1 MSFWFWVALLRMIFP
16 SYIHLPEKLR
26 MSSFLNSWVVFH
38 CVNEPHFLYPFFCC
52 GTSGLF
58 PASSYNKQGCYE
70 HRKTCALGHGGTSFW
85 YMPKSGTSGSSGRPI
100 SNVLRNLHTD
110 FQRSCTCSPS
120 HQPWRSVPFSPHFHQ
135 HVLSSEVLILAILI
149 GVKYNLRVVL
159 IWIYLSTKDFK
170 HIFKCSLAI
179 LDSSDLTS
187 LFRYIPH
194 IWLVYFVSWVL
205 YIFWILALYQM
216 WG

>member
-38 CVNEPHFLYPFFCC
+38 CVNEPHFLYPFFCF

-58 PASSYNKQGCYE
+58 AASSYNKQGCYE

-100 SNVLRNLHTD
+100 SNVLRNLHTE
-110 FQRSCTCSPS
+110 FQRSCTCFRPT
-120 HQPWRSVPFSPHFHQ
+120 
-135 HVLSSEVLILAILI
+135 SSG
-149 GVKYNLRVVL
+149 GVFLFL
-159 IWIYLSTKDFK
+159 
-170 HIFKCSLAI
+170 HIFTNMCCHL
-179 LDSSDLTS
+179 
-187 LFRYIPH
+187 R
-194 IWLVYFVSWVL
+194 
-205 YIFWILALYQM
+205 FWS
-216 WG
+216 

>member
-1 MSFWFWVALLRMIFP
+1 MSFWFWVTLLRMIFP

-26 MSSFLNSWVVFH
+26 MSLFLNSWVVFH

-85 YMPKSGTSGSSGRPI
+85 YMPKSGTSGSS
-100 SNVLRNLHTD
+100 D
-110 FQRSCTCSPS
+110 FQCSEESPHWIPEKLYLLPS
-120 HQPWRSVPFSPHFHQ
+120 HQQWRSVPFSPHFHE
-135 HVLSSEVLILAILI
+135 HVLSSEVLILANLI

-159 IWIYLSTKDFK
+159 IWINLSTKDFK

-179 LDSSDLTS
+179 LDSSVLTS

>member
-38 CVNEPHFLYPFFCC
+38 CVIEPHFLYPFFCC

-85 YMPKSGTSGSSGRPI
+85 YMPKSGTSGSS
-100 SNVLRNLHTD
+100 D
-110 FQRSCTCSPS
+110 FQCSEESP
-120 HQPWRSVPFSPHFHQ
+120 HWFPEKLYLLSVPPALEECSFFSTFSPTCAVIWGFD
-135 HVLSSEVLILAILI
+135 LSQFDWCKVQSQGCFDL
-149 GVKYNLRVVL
+149 NLPE
-159 IWIYLSTKDFK
+159 
-170 HIFKCSLAI
+170 H
-179 LDSSDLTS
+179 
-187 LFRYIPH
+187 
-194 IWLVYFVSWVL
+194 
-205 YIFWILALYQM
+205 
-216 WG
+216 